1 MKKLLLPLFFMST
14 FAFTIEVGEKAPYF
28 LLFDQDG
35 NAHELDDYKGK
46 RLVIYF
52 FPKVHTPG

>member
-1 MKKLLLPLFFMST
+1 MNV
-14 FAFTIEVGEKAPYF
+14 FASTIEVGEKAPYF
-28 LLFDQDG
+28 SLFDQDG
-35 NAHELDDYKGK
+35 NSHELDDYKGR

>member
-1 MKKLLLPLFFMST
+1 MNA
-14 FAFTIEVGEKAPYF
+14 FASTIEVGEKAPYF
-28 LLFDQDG
+28 SLFDQDG
-35 NAHELDDYKGK
+35 NFHELDDYKEK